1 MGRPSLL
8 ILDEPIAGLDVVEYE
23 SLKSLLF
30 CFRGAVEGS
39 GYFARRWLR
48 SSVQIMSDAL
58 VVPAMVGWLF
68 IMSCGWVLSGFS
80 TTDARLTLVA
90 TGSLF

>member
-23 SLKSLLF
+23 RLKSLLF

-39 GYFARRWLR
+39 GYFCA
-48 SSVQIMSDAL
+48 
-58 VVPAMVGWLF
+58 
-68 IMSCGWVLSGFS
+68 
-80 TTDARLTLVA
+80 
-90 TGSLF
+90 SLAAFFCADYE